1 MAYFN
6 HAFNKVFLG
15 TGGFTGKAEGK
26 LGTTGNIPTSGQFG
40 FVDPKT
46 WEFVPTDEAPEN
58 CCPLVLVSGS
68 PYTNDK
74 IGPFHGGYKETN
86 KSKVINPKYVSKF
99 YKVEANAPQRN
110 IVHVGNTL
118 YNEDS
123 SCIRNFYCD
132 ETYDLRIDLKGSPAL
147 RYLKRNT
154 YLTVSAYTGCC
165 ADPAAAPTEVD
176 STLVMIDWAKQIM
189 NSPLINPFVKL
200 VITTEAGN
208 LLYAPGTDA
217 TFMAAVATALSVT
230 VTTWDLYVSPGH
242 TADSMA
248 GLTINGAYVDT
259 KFGNCTFQISDF
271 YEKEPI
277 LIYASMVDNS
287 GEPCLFEGLCV
298 VEECPGLQANG
309 LGETVLR
316 DFALSENYRQNFLHS
331 DLRIREI
338 TQGTDIISAV
348 NRNSLYD
355 RYYLL
360 HAVPRFNNPS
370 SVFDTDQYLLEIIV
384 PTGSTQTTF
393 ETFMSTWLGGCT
405 NCVELETY
413 SAQTVCTPTIPL
425 FTEEIS

>member
-1 MAYFN
+1 
-6 HAFNKVFLG
+6 
-15 TGGFTGKAEGK
+15 
-26 LGTTGNIPTSGQFG
+26 
-40 FVDPKT
+40 
-46 WEFVPTDEAPEN
+46 
-58 CCPLVLVSGS
+58 
-68 PYTNDK
+68 
-74 IGPFHGGYKETN
+74 
-86 KSKVINPKYVSKF
+86 
-99 YKVEANAPQRN
+99 
-110 IVHVGNTL
+110 
-118 YNEDS
+118 
-123 SCIRNFYCD
+123 
-132 ETYDLRIDLKGSPAL
+132 
-147 RYLKRNT
+147 
-154 YLTVSAYTGCC
+154 
-165 ADPAAAPTEVD
+165 
-176 STLVMIDWAKQIM
+176 
-189 NSPLINPFVKL
+189 
-200 VITTEAGN
+200 
-208 LLYAPGTDA
+208 
-217 TFMAAVATALSVT
+217 
-230 VTTWDLYVSPGH
+230 
-242 TADSMA
+242 MA

-259 KFGNCTFQISDF
+259 KFGDCTFQISDF

-384 PTGSTQTTF
+384 PEGSTQTTF

-413 SAQTVCTPTIPL
+413 SAQTTCEPTIPL
-425 FTEEIS
+425 FTEEIPE